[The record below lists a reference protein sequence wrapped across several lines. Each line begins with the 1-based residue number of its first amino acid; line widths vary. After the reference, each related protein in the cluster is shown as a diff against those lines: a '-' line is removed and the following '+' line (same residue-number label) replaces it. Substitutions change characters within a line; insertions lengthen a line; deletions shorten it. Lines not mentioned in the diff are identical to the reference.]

1 MRNICIENTS
11 PNSEPDSAAP
21 VSRDRLGFRIALLVR
36 EINALVNATITERL
50 VSSGFTLPQITA
62 IRLLAHRGEMTMSEL
77 GREMN
82 ASPSTVAGII
92 DRLEASGTVR
102 RRRDT
107 EDRRIVW
114 VSFTEKGSA
123 QAMAARSAIDVCFA
137 QAFES
142 ISDRELQSITAGLEA
157 IASALR
163 ASKSNASEAHKE

>member
-1 MRNICIENTS
+1 MRNIRMENILD
-11 PNSEPDSAAP
+11 SEAP
-21 VSRDRLGFRIALLVR
+21 RATRDRLGFSIALLVR
-36 EINALVNATITERL
+36 EINALVNSTITERL

-62 IRLLAHRGEMTMSEL
+62 IRILSHQGEMTMSEL

-107 EDRRIVW
+107 EDKRIVW
-114 VSFTEKGSA
+114 VAFTEKGSE
-123 QAMAARSAIDVCFA
+123 QAMAARSAIDICFA
-137 QAFES
+137 QAFEA
-142 ISDRELQSITAGLEA
+142 IGDEELSKITAGLEA

-163 ASKSNASEAHKE
+163 TPKSDKSQSTKE